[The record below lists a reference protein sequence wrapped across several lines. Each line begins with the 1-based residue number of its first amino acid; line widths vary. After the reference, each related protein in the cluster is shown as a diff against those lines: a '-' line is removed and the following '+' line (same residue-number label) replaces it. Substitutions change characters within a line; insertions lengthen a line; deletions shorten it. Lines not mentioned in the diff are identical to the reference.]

1 MKNKITENIN
11 DNFKKIFDITINFNL
26 NKDDLFKL
34 MYVSIEKLYPFNSE
48 KIKYL
53 KQNLING
60 FAQIEEN
67 NLLE

>member
-1 MKNKITENIN
+1 
-11 DNFKKIFDITINFNL
+11 
-26 NKDDLFKL
+26 
-34 MYVSIEKLYPFNSE
+34 MYGSIEKLYPFNSE